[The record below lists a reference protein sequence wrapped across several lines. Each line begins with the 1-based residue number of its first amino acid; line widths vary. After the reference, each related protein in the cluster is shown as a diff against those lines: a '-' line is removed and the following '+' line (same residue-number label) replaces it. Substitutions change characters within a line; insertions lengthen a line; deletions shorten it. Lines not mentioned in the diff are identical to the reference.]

1 MNGSKN
7 LEYRFLVK
15 STAFENATFPHK
27 TAQSEASVKT
37 LLLSI
42 YLPLKK
48 KKFYI
53 ALHKKAN

>member
-37 LLLSI
+37 LLLSRLLLSKVL
-42 YLPLKK
+42 YSFTQKS
-48 KKFYI
+48 
-53 ALHKKAN
+53 

>member
-7 LEYRFLVK
+7 LEYRFLIK

-48 KKFYI
+48 KSSI
-53 ALHKKAN
+53 

>member
-15 STAFENATFPHK
+15 STAFENATFRHK

-37 LLLSI
+37 LLSSI

-48 KKFYI
+48 KSSI
-53 ALHKKAN
+53 